1 MSIWDRVLRRSA
13 PGIKEDPDQRG
24 RPGSYGQIRV
34 NPLRIAQGS
43 DIGRAREHNEDAF
56 FTLKT
61 LVGPDPSSNPVGV
74 VIVADGMGGHTRGA
88 EASSTA
94 VRVAS
99 GILVR
104 ELVLPLIDDEA
115 ADTQRRPI
123 QEILTEATQAANRSV
138 CRMEADT
145 GTTLTSVLIADHSA
159 YVAHVGD
166 CRVYYL
172 ADGKAEQITR
182 DHSLVRRLVDLGEI
196 SPEEAQSHPQRNVLY
211 RALGQEAELEVD
223 TYFRRLAKGSCLV
236 VCSDGLWNNVSQEE
250 MSEFIA
256 EAPTPQEACNRLID
270 RANDVGGEDNITVV
284 LALINY

>member
-1 MSIWDRVLRRSA
+1 MSIWNTVLRRGASRA
-13 PGIKEDPDQRG
+13 KEYPDQQG
-24 RPGSYGQIRV
+24 RLGPHKQTRV
-34 NPLRIAQGS
+34 NPLQIAQGT
-43 DIGRAREHNEDAF
+43 DVGRARGQNEDAF
-56 FTLKT
+56 FTLKA
-61 LVGPDPSSNPVGV
+61 LIGPKPSSNPVGV
-74 VIVADGMGGHTRGA
+74 VMVADGMGGHALGGQ
-88 EASSTA
+88 ASSTA

-99 GILVR
+99 GILIR
-104 ELVLPLIDDEA
+104 EILLPLIDDEA

-123 QEILTEATQAANRSV
+123 QEILTEATQSANRSL

-196 SPEEAQSHPQRNVLY
+196 SPQEALSHPQRNLLY
-211 RALGQEAELEVD
+211 RALGQEVDLEVD

-250 MSEFIA
+250 MSEVIA

-270 RANDVGGEDNITVV
+270 RANDVGGEDNITIV

>member
-1 MSIWDRVLRRSA
+1 A
-13 PGIKEDPDQRG
+13 
-24 RPGSYGQIRV
+24 
-34 NPLRIAQGS
+34 
-43 DIGRAREHNEDAF
+43 
-56 FTLKT
+56 LKALT
-61 LVGPDPSSNPVGV
+61 GPDSSSNPVGV
-74 VIVADGMGGHTRGA
+74 VVVADGMGGHTRGGQ
-88 EASSTA
+88 ASSTA

-104 ELVLPLIDDEA
+104 EILLPLIDIQEA
-115 ADTQRRPI
+115 DARRRPI
-123 QEILTEATQAANRSV
+123 QEILTEATQSANRSV
-138 CRMEADT
+138 CRMEVDT

-172 ADGKAEQITR
+172 ADGKTEQITR

-196 SPEEAQSHPQRNVLY
+196 SPEEALSHPQRNLLY

-223 TYFRRLAKGSCLV
+223 TYFQRLAKGSYLV

-250 MSEFIA
+250 MSEVIA
-256 EAPTPQEACNRLID
+256 KASTPQEACNRLID
-270 RANDVGGEDNITVV
+270 RANDVGGEDNITIV